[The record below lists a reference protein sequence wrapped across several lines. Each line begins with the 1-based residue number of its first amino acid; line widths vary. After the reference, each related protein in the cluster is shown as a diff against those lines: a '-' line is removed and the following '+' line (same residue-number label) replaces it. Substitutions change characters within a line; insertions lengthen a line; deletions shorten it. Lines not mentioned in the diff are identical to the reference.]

1 MKKKF
6 LSLFLAF
13 VMILGVILANVFAEE
28 EQKTCTITFVA
39 SENVKN
45 LEYYLEYGIEGKE
58 GKGPFTVNTG
68 EHCSLKSMNH
78 YLRIPGYDISYYVDG
93 KKVNYIVPTEDTVV
107 YVDSTNYE
115 EHYYPVEEF
124 DSKPEGFITATI
136 NAGDHGKFT
145 PLSGKDL
152 VDQRKYYVSKF
163 HKVDLSQ
170 SSIVNLELLN
180 ITRGYDLKKSVNG
193 GFDKS
198 PIAPFDSDITL
209 TAQYEPKEYTHTFI
223 KHNGEKVTKTLP
235 AQAKLTELKD
245 FADQNKSQSPGEGYR
260 FIGWEVVNYT
270 AKGEVLYTTWINWE
284 RPIYETLD
292 ENKTFREIWSKD
304 HVINHYIF
312 RTSDLSSVKSSY
324 LADVELVP
332 DGEKILQIPSHS
344 KFYEITKLDG
354 HFDSS
359 GKWVEHSH
367 KAEEFDFE
375 NTVINRDYNILE
387 VSYELFPLY
396 ELYVSSFPNKY
407 YDTSVEGKDKVDLTG
422 LVVGI
427 KKGKWYKY
435 IPYEKFAEYGI
446 KTEPAQGDSVATL
459 DGKSIK
465 VEYNNMFTYSK
476 ESFEVKDDGFKKDS
490 IKSISVKD
498 QPKLDYKYDGDDEN
512 AKKLDLTNLT
522 VTLKDSEGSERVVEF
537 KDFKYYGLA
546 TDPKNGTTLTK
557 EDDGKP
563 VVVSLES
570 DPSKSDETQPLKV
583 TSTVFDAT
591 KVKSVSFA
599 EGTKTNYIVGDKLDL
614 ANLKAVLTD
623 ENENT
628 KEVTYDKLS
637 ENKLTLTFEGGDL
650 DKNLAKEDSGKNLV
664 LTLKDKEPVKL
675 PISVVEFDINKVIE
689 VVVKTDPKLQYE
701 SGDKLDLTAL
711 VVTLKDENGATK
723 EVPFAEFEEN
733 NLKTSIPNE
742 TLITNQTG
750 PITITYE
757 NGDKTLTAKTGDL
770 QVKVIELAS
779 EDDKTSAKDA
789 IEKLENLNADE
800 KKDFQA
806 KVDAEKAK
814 SKVAEIVEKA
824 KAKDAENKAAKEA
837 AELEEAKK
845 AAKEEIGKLE
855 NIDEEAKKA
864 ANKDI
869 DNAKSKEEVN
879 KILDEAKKKDAEAK
893 AIKELEEA
901 KAEEAAAK
909 EKAKAAEEAKA
920 AADKAK
926 EEADAKAAE
935 AEKVREEAEQ
945 KAKEAEEAAKKA
957 REAAEAE
964 TDPDKKAEAEQKAEE
979 AKAAADKAKEE
990 SETAKANAEEAKAA
1004 AEEAKVAATEA
1015 ENKLEQ
1021 AKQEVKQ
1028 AEEKVK
1034 EKQKAVDEFKEK
1046 PETPD
1051 DPKPQPE
1058 QRPYEPGY
1066 NYNPFWFGYFGSNAK
1081 TESKTDSKSGNTTP
1095 MKLDSKLV
1103 IGSKTLKVIVND
1115 VEREVEMD
1123 VAPFI
1128 ANNRTM
1134 IPIRFV
1140 AEALG
1145 FKVDWGHESRTVIL
1159 TDKDNVVK
1167 IPVDTNKII
1176 VNGEVYESDAKP
1188 ILRNNRTTL
1197 PIGNIARALG
1207 LKDGKD
1213 IIWDAKAREVVI
1225 KREIEK

>member
-13 VMILGVILANVFAEE
+13 VMILGVIPANVFAEG
-28 EQKTCTITFVA
+28 EQQTCTITFIA
-39 SENVKN
+39 SDNAKN
-45 LEYYLEYGIEGKE
+45 LEYGIEGSE
-58 GKGPFTVNTG
+58 GQGAGPFTVNTG
-68 EHCSLKSMNH
+68 EYYRFNLHADSLGMIGFN
-78 YLRIPGYDISYYVDG
+78 RISYYVDG
-93 KKVNYIVPTEDTVV
+93 KKVDGIAPTEDTIV
-107 YVDSTNYE
+107 YVDNTNYE

-136 NAGDHGKFT
+136 NAGERGKLRSHDFN
-145 PLSGKDL
+145 S
-152 VDQRKYYVSKF
+152 VVNQRKFYVSKLDE
-163 HKVDLSQ
+163 VDLSVDYYH
-170 SSIVNLELLN
+170 IIFVD
-180 ITRGYDLKKSVNG
+180 IDRGYDLKKSVNG
-193 GFDKS
+193 GYDKS
-198 PIAPFDSDITL
+198 PIGQFDTDITL

-235 AQAKLTELKD
+235 AQAMLPELKE
-245 FADQNKSQSPGEGYR
+245 FAEQNKSKSPGEGFR
-260 FIGWEVVNYT
+260 FFGWEKIGYNDE
-270 AKGEVLYTTWINWE
+270 GELISRIRIDWKRDSNWA
-284 RPIYETLD
+284 LD
-292 ENKTFREIWSKD
+292 ENMTFEEIWSKD
-304 HVINHYIF
+304 HAINYYASGV
-312 RTSDLSSVKSSY
+312 SDWHGL
-324 LADVELVP
+324 ELVP
-332 DGEKILQIPSHS
+332 DGEKIRQRVLDTKS
-344 KFYEITKLDG
+344 YEITKLDG

-359 GKWVEHSH
+359 GKWVDHSH
-367 KAEEFDFE
+367 KSEEFDLD
-375 NTVINRDYNILE
+375 NTVINRDYNILR
-387 VSYELFPLY
+387 VTTKLFSPNEGI

-407 YDTSVEGKDKVDLTG
+407 YDTSVEGEDKVDLTG

-427 KKGKWYKY
+427 RKGDKFKY

-446 KTEPAQGDSVATL
+446 KTEPAQGDSVETL
-459 DGKSIK
+459 DGKSLK
-465 VEYNNMFTYSK
+465 VEYKNMFTYSQ

-490 IKSISVKD
+490 ITSIVVKD

-512 AKKLDLTNLT
+512 EKKLDLSTLT
-522 VTLKDSEGSERVVEF
+522 VTLTDSEGSERVVEF

-563 VVVSLES
+563 VKVYLES
-570 DPSKSDETQPLKV
+570 DDTKSDETNPLKV
-583 TSTVFDAT
+583 VSTVFDAT

-599 EGTKTNYIVGDKLDL
+599 EGTKTNYVVDEKLDL

-628 KEVTYDKLS
+628 KEVAYDKFD
-637 ENKLTLTFEGGDL
+637 ENKLTLTFEGGEL

-664 LTLKDKEPVKL
+664 LALKDKEPVKL
-675 PISVVEFDINKVIE
+675 PISVVEFDINKVKEIE
-689 VVVKTDPKLQYE
+689 VKTEPKLKYE

-711 VVTLKDENGATK
+711 VVTLKDENEATK
-723 EVPFAEFEEN
+723 EVPFAEFEAN
-733 NLKTSIPNE
+733 NLKTSITNE
-742 TLITNQTG
+742 TLITDQTG
-750 PITITYE
+750 PITITYT
-757 NGDKTLTAKTGDL
+757 NGDKTFTAKTGDL

-779 EDDKTSAKDA
+779 EDDKAKAKEA
-789 IEKLENLNADE
+789 IENLENLSEDE

-806 KVDAEKAK
+806 KVDAEKSKA
-814 SKVAEIVEKA
+814 KVAEIVEAA

-837 AELEEAKK
+837 AELQAVKD
-845 AAKEEIGKLE
+845 AAKEEVDKLE
-855 NIDEEAKKA
+855 NIDEETKKA
-864 ANKDI
+864 AKENI
-869 DNAKSKEEVN
+869 DDAKSKEEVS
-879 KILDEAKKKDAEAK
+879 KILEDAKKKDAEAK

-920 AADKAK
+920 AADKEKA
-926 EEADAKAAE
+926 EADAKAAE
-935 AEKVREEAEQ
+935 AEKAREEAEA
-945 KAKEAEEAAKKA
+945 KAKEAEEAANAAKA
-957 REAAEAE
+957 AAEAE
-964 TDPDKKAEAEQKAEE
+964 TDPAKKAEAEQKVEE
-979 AKAAADKAKEE
+979 AKAAADAAKEE
-990 SETAKANAEEAKAA
+990 AETAKANAEEAKAA
-1004 AEEAKVAATEA
+1004 AEKAKVAATEA
-1015 ENKLEQ
+1015 ENKLEE

-1051 DPKPQPE
+1051 DPKPQPQPEPE
-1058 QRPYEPGY
+1058 QKPEPYEPGY

-1081 TESKTDSKSGNTTP
+1081 TESKTDSKSESTTP
-1095 MKLDSKLV
+1095 VELDSKLV

-1145 FKVDWGHESRTVIL
+1145 FKVDWDYESRTVIL

-1176 VNGEVYESDAKP
+1176 VNGEVYESDEKP

-1197 PIGNIARALG
+1197 PIANIARALG
-1207 LKDGKD
+1207 LQDGKD
-1213 IIWDAKAREVVI
+1213 IIWNETTREVLI
-1225 KREIEK
+1225 KREIYQ